1 MIGLLAACA
10 QQVPA
15 PALPLTSRVS
25 TAPAPTQRLFEEQ
38 ADIGATAIPGKTSF
52 DESTETLHIT
62 GSGANIWGTEDAF
75 HFAWSPW
82 TGDVHI
88 VADVAFLGA
97 GLDPHRK
104 AGLMVRQNS
113 SAGSPY
119 ADVMLHG
126 DGLIAMQFRE
136 VQGGPT
142 MEIRSNLT
150 APAGARL
157 RLEKEGD
164 YVFFSVGGAGGQLR
178 HAGGNYRMKLTGE
191 FLVGAAVS
199 SHNNAVVETAS
210 FRDVELTRPTL
221 AHVPDTGYPAAVEST
236 LEIMDLTGAESRHVV
251 RHFIGK
257 IEAPNWSRDGSSL
270 IYNSNGLLY
279 RVPLAD
285 GEPVAIDTGPQR
297 KNNNDHGLS
306 PDGKML
312 AISDQSAADDHSRI
326 YVLPVTGSP
335 KPRLVVSHP
344 NAPSY
349 WHGWSP
355 DGRLL
360 AYTASRPAT
369 NDYDIYVK
377 SLNGGKERRLTT
389 AKGLDDGP
397 EYSPDGNWI
406 YFNSARSGAMQI
418 WRMRPDGS
426 EQQQVTTDPAL
437 RDWFPHFSP
446 NGKWIVFISF
456 GTDVA
461 VGDHPPNRD
470 VMLRIMPADGSAP
483 PRILTKLF
491 GGQGTINVP
500 SWSPD
505 SQRIAFVSY
514 RLVR

>member
-1 MIGLLAACA
+1 MVTTLS
-10 QQVPA
+10 P
-15 PALPLTSRVS
+15 PLDVHT
-25 TAPAPTQRLFEEQ
+25 PGIFEEQ
-38 ADIGATAIPGKTSF
+38 ADIGATAIAGSSRY
-52 DESTETLHIT
+52 DSTTDTLSVT

-75 HFAWSPW
+75 RFAWSRW
-82 TGDVHI
+82 TGDAHI
-88 VADVAFLGA
+88 AADVAFVGA
-97 GLDPHRK
+97 GVDPHRK
-104 AGLMVRQNS
+104 AGLMVRQNNS
-113 SAGSPY
+113 SGSPY

-126 DGLIAMQFRE
+126 DGLIAMQYRE

-142 MEIRSNLT
+142 MEIRSNVT
-150 APAGARL
+150 SRSPRL

-164 YVFFSVGGAGGQLR
+164 YVFFSVAGGDGELR
-178 HAGGNYRMKLTGE
+178 HAGGNYRLRLTGE

-199 SHNNAVVETAS
+199 SHNNAALETAT
-210 FRDVELTRPTL
+210 FRGVQLTRPTL

-236 LEIMDLTGAESRHVV
+236 LEIMDMTGAESRHVV

-257 IEAPNWSRDGSSL
+257 IEAPNWSKDGGSL

-279 RVPLAD
+279 RI
-285 GEPVAIDTGPQR
+285 PVTGGPPAVIDTGAQK

-306 PDGKML
+306 PDGTML
-312 AISDQSAADDHSRI
+312 AISDQSQPDDQSRI

-344 NAPSY
+344 KAPSY

-360 AYTASRPAT
+360 AFTASRPAT
-369 NDYDIYVK
+369 ADYDIYAK
-377 SLNGGKERRLTT
+377 PWKGGAEKRLTT

-397 EYSPDGNWI
+397 EYSPDGKWI

-426 EQQQVTTDPAL
+426 GQQQVTADASL

-446 NGKWIVFISF
+446 DGKWIVFISF
-456 GTDVA
+456 GTDVD
-461 VGDHPPNRD
+461 VEDHPPNRD

-483 PRILTKLF
+483 PRVLTRLF

-505 SQRIAFVSY
+505 SKRIAFVSY